1 MVYHIA
7 NLAPRCGRIGGYLS
21 FGVVEK
27 ILVYL
32 EHSPGLG
39 PS

>member
-7 NLAPRCGRIGGYLS
+7 NLAPRCGQIGRHLS
-21 FGVVEK
+21 LGVVDK
-27 ILVYL
+27 ILVCL

-39 PS
+39 AS